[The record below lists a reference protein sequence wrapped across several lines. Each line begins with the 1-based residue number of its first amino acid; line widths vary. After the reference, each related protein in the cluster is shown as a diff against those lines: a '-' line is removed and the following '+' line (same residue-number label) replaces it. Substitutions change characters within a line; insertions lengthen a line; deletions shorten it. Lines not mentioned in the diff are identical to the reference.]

1 MLSALSRKPVHSLAY
16 HQIGG
21 CFRTQSGHGRNR
33 FLGPGHPGFQ
43 GRRRTMTR
51 IAPDVRTEHDAPD
64 QATSQ
69 DRIRQ
74 RAEKLGENG
83 YVVSEA
89 LAPHV
94 FLVTH
99 PQDDREVSYRVNP
112 VAGVCTC
119 PYFERHTT
127 LEHGETTCKH
137 LLGLSQLIE
146 ETLTKLRAQGCTRR
160 YYVLAAHWS
169 AARQA
174 MRRRASLPMLGRPM
188 PNDALSALDAVRDR
202 VREDDRGKWDVTVPR
217 EALMVRDGRLIV
229 PEGCDGQHPHELAPG
244 PWATAQMCQRL
255 RIPVSYF
262 RRCPTRLQD
271 EQANHWLRHGP
282 EAPPADDQAPENGAR
297 CHGRRER
304 WLLRA
309 KDSSLRGVLSD
320 RYARMDNATVLDTVA
335 SLLDRHYEVG
345 WFALTPESLHV
356 RLVDPRIVREA
367 LPDDRLMAGIH
378 LANSE
383 VGRRAVT
390 VDAMVYR
397 LVCTNGLIR
406 LVRGA
411 SLFHQ
416 RHVSFATPKFEMALR
431 DAIRQAWGQ
440 AAVFME
446 QLVWSTSQPVRDV
459 EKTLANL
466 TDRWNLTNGTEEA
479 IKGHLKATAPG
490 QQETLYGLVNAI
502 TRAAQA
508 LAPDDRYDLE
518 ALAGQLMEQ
527 GLSPSRHLAL
537 LARPNV
543 SAGSGTG
550 EEA

>member
-1 MLSALSRKPVHSLAY
+1 MA
-16 HQIGG
+16 Q
-21 CFRTQSGHGRNR
+21 T
-33 FLGPGHPGFQ
+33 
-43 GRRRTMTR
+43 
-51 IAPDVRTEHDAPD
+51 APDERAEMDAPD
-64 QATSQ
+64 QDTLQ

-74 RAEKLGENG
+74 RAERLSENG

-99 PQDDREVSYRVNP
+99 PEDDREVTYRVNP
-112 VAGVCTC
+112 VTGVCTC
-119 PYFERHTT
+119 PYFEWHAGF
-127 LEHGETTCKH
+127 EDGDAACKH
-137 LLGLSQLIE
+137 LLGLSKLIE
-146 ETLTKLRAQGCTRR
+146 ETLGKLRAEGSTRR

-174 MRRRASLPMLGRPM
+174 MRRRETSPM
-188 PNDALSALDAVRDR
+188 PVRAPADDAPAALDAVRDR

-217 EALMVRDGRLIV
+217 EVLAYHNGRLIV
-229 PEGCDGQHPHELAPG
+229 PEGYDGDHPHDLIPD

-262 RRCPTRLQD
+262 RRCPTALQD

-282 EAPPADDQAPENGAR
+282 EAPPDGEEASGNGTSPR
-297 CHGRRER
+297 GRRER

-345 WFALTPESLHV
+345 WFALTSESLHV
-356 RLVDPRIVREA
+356 RLVDPRLAREA

-390 VDAMVYR
+390 VDAMVFR

-431 DAIRQAWGQ
+431 DAIRQALSQ
-440 AAVFME
+440 ASVFME
-446 QLVWSTSQPVRDV
+446 QLVWSTRQPVRDV

-466 TDRWNLTNGTEEA
+466 ADRWSLTKGTEEA
-479 IKGHLKATAPG
+479 IKGHLKATPAG
-490 QQETLYGLVNAI
+490 QQETLYGLVNAV

-508 LAPDDRYDLE
+508 LPPDDRYDLE
-518 ALAGQLMEQ
+518 ALAGTLMEQ
-527 GLSPSRHLAL
+527 GLSPSRRLAL
-537 LARPNV
+537 PVRPKV
-543 SAGSGTG
+543 PAGSGSG